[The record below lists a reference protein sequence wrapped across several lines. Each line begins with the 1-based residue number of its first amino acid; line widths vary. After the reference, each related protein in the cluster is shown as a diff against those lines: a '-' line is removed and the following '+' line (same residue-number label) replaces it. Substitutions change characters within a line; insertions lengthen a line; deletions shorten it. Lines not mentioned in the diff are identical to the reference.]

1 MEGPDPLWIIA
12 ALRDEVRCLRQYIEL
27 LEWENKYLREQVA
40 QCDLA
45 CEILSPTRIDS

>member
-1 MEGPDPLWIIA
+1 MEGPDPIWIIA
-12 ALRDEVRCLRQYIEL
+12 ALRDELRAKEHYIAI
-27 LEWENKYLREQVA
+27 LEWRIRYLEQQVA